1 MYRLLRIAGI
11 LACLGAVSPD
21 LVRAEDRARA
31 SVAFDAGVSAY
42 EAGDYPAAAEAFLGA
57 DVSAPNPV
65 ALSNAL
71 AAAEHLPP
79 GPLRSKVSE
88 HVLAQAGISEDLR
101 RRAEALKSEPL
112 PELAVS
118 ACRGENCTGV
128 AQATSHVA
136 SAEAAPAPTEA
147 DLVPASPNPAG
158 RESQGGH
165 NPWVARVFFGV
176 TGVAALTF
184 AGVGTYAGIAALH
197 GREER
202 DSHPESYDP
211 DDVRRHARRAD
222 YFLGAGL
229 VCASAALASG
239 LVWVDWGRG
248 HGSVVI
254 AVPGGGALLRHGV
267 RF

>member
-1 MYRLLRIAGI
+1 LNFGTLLT
-11 LACLGAVSPD
+11 
-21 LVRAEDRARA
+21 
-31 SVAFDAGVSAY
+31 
-42 EAGDYPAAAEAFLGA
+42 
-57 DVSAPNPV
+57 
-65 ALSNAL
+65 NAL

-79 GPLRSKVSE
+79 GPLRAAVSE

-101 RRAEALKSEPL
+101 RRAEALRSEHL

-118 ACRGENCTGV
+118 PCGGENCAGV
-128 AQATSHVA
+128 AQGTAQITAVH
-136 SAEAAPAPTEA
+136 AAPPPSEA
-147 DLVPASPNPAG
+147 GLAPASPHPAG
-158 RESQGGH
+158 GESQRGR
-165 NPWVARVFFGV
+165 NPLIARVFFGASS
-176 TGVAALTF
+176 VAALTF

-222 YFLGAGL
+222 YLLGAGL
-229 VCASAALASG
+229 VCAGAALASG

-248 HGSVVI
+248 HGSVVT